1 MKQSFRTGAKPKQL
15 KENLYQTEQNRIL
28 EGQNSFI
35 AIIEYLVCDK
45 NRKHLQ
51 CMSSV
56 NKLRSQVSKCLK

>member
-1 MKQSFRTGAKPKQL
+1 M
-15 KENLYQTEQNRIL
+15 L
-28 EGQNSFI
+28 ERQNSFI

-56 NKLRSQVSKCLK
+56 NKLRSQVSKCLKLIYHEPRAREKHLHTSCKLH